1 MPGLSNITSFH
12 LGRGLKMFFDLRA
25 GVTRGQTPAEKAQ
38 ALETQMRQ
46 QARELRKAQE
56 RIRKL
61 TALPE
66 GSSRPGRLVKG
77 NQTALVKRPFLQG
90 GYRFRPASVHDRG
103 FHELKDKYPYF
114 GYVEVEVEGVPPFVM
129 FSNNDDQVA
138 QTYFWYGPDAFES
151 LSLRIW
157 CALARRATHVF
168 DVGAYSGVYAL
179 AAAHANREASVH
191 CFEPIR
197 RVFGRLLVNLSVNRQ
212 HGRVQAYNLALG
224 DEDGEATMH
233 IFSGRLTNLL
243 TGASLVEKGH
253 RAVVGGEPIET
264 MRFDTFVEKQEVA
277 GVDLVKIDVEQAEKN
292 VLNGMEKTLR
302 EHRPNLIVE
311 VLSEEN
317 LRDISGI
324 LSPHGYNFAVMDDQA
339 QRVHVNDPRAH
350 RAARN
355 VLFSTMT
362 ERDLRA
368 FCETLKPLP
377 NREATRPEAP
387 APSKEQTTVSPNAKP
402 S

>member
-1 MPGLSNITSFH
+1 MPSLSNIMSFH
-12 LGRGLKMFFDLRA
+12 LARNLKAFLELRT
-25 GVTRGQTPAEKAQ
+25 GITRGPTPAEQ
-38 ALETQMRQ
+38 ARTLEDLVKR
-46 QARELRKAQE
+46 QARELRKARE

-66 GSSRPGRLVKG
+66 GSTRSGRLVKA
-77 NQTALVKRPFLQG
+77 NQAALEKRPFLQG
-90 GYRFRPASVHDRG
+90 GYSFRPVSVHDRG
-103 FHELKDKYPYF
+103 FHDLKDKYPYF
-114 GYVEVEVEGVPPFVM
+114 GYVEVKVEGAPPFVM

-138 QTYFWYGPDAFES
+138 QTYFWYGPNAFES

-157 CALARRATHVF
+157 RALARRSNHVF
-168 DVGAYSGVYAL
+168 DVGAYSGIYAL
-179 AAAHANREASVH
+179 AAAQANPDVSVH

-212 HGRVQAYNLALG
+212 HGRIQAYNLALG
-224 DEDGEATMH
+224 EEDGEATMH

-264 MRFDTFVEKQEVA
+264 MRFDTFVERQEVP

-292 VLNGMEKTLR
+292 VIVGMEKTLR

-311 VLSEEN
+311 IVSEDN

-324 LSPHGYNFAVMDDQA
+324 LSPHGYNFAVMDDQS
-339 QRVHVNDPRAH
+339 QRAYVNDPQAH

-368 FCETLKPLP
+368 FCETLKPMP
-377 NREATRPEAP
+377 GRSGPEPKAP
-387 APSKEQTTVSPNAKP
+387 APSKEQAT
-402 S
+402 